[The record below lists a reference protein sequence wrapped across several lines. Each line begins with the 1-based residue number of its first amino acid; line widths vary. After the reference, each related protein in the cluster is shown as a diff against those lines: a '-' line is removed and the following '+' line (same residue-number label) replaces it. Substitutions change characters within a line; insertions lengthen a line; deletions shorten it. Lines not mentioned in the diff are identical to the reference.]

1 MVKLSNNHRTA
12 ERRRPYDEFN
22 NGVVLTHR
30 TLDDDELFEV
40 RMDRLVE
47 KWSGELHIRRKK
59 IKFPENCAG
68 FEAPNCNKMRA

>member
-47 KWSGELHIRRKK
+47 KWRGELHIRRKK
-59 IKFPENCAG
+59 IYFLKIVRDLRPLI
-68 FEAPNCNKMRA
+68 